1 MPLTKEELQKSEF
14 YQRLKEQD
22 RTQYLNELE
31 QRRKLSGAVII
42 TEDNNVIINSETP
55 PLRNDAGVFIAVEDP
70 FDEGQNLKD
79 QDQLIKIDKK
89 TNVYQ
94 TSPQWDLILD
104 REFKEL

>member
-14 YQRLKEQD
+14 YQKLKEQD
-22 RTQYLNELE
+22 RAQYLSELE
-31 QRRKLSGAVII
+31 QRRRLSGAVIV
-42 TEDNNVIINSETP
+42 TENDNVIINAETP

-70 FDEGQNLKD
+70 FEEGKNLTE
-79 QDQLIKIDKK
+79 QDQLIKISKK
-89 TNVYQ
+89 TTVYQ

>member
-31 QRRKLSGAVII
+31 QRRKLNGAVII
-42 TEDNNVIINSETP
+42 TEDNNVIVNSEAP
-55 PLRNDAGVFIAVEDP
+55 PLRNDAGVFIAIEDP
-70 FDEGQNLKD
+70 FEEGKNLTDDD
-79 QDQLIKIDKK
+79 QIVKITKK
-89 TNVYQ
+89 TSVYQ
-94 TSPQWDLILD
+94 TSPQWDVILD